1 MFGNLRTISTP
12 KDPLALFRCQKKT
25 AEVKKPGVRLFHLL
39 LPLPSCTN
47 LIYRGY
53 FALRGFFSMA
63 TLQTTTTHKVLEE
76 MVVQHTQLHDNFLS
90 GGLLKTCHG
99 LPALLT
105 TWTLF
110 FQKFPTPFSTTFE
123 LLWNSINFFNVGA
136 LTTELKKNQCNLT
149 KAFIEV
155 NSNWSLLPRKC
166 QLQHLVLF
174 ASVGWTSW
182 ETSELDGLSS
192 REWLPIPPNG
202 KKKNH
207 LPKWRLVRDMLV
219 PSTWM
224 VPLEVSN

>member
-1 MFGNLRTISTP
+1 M
-12 KDPLALFRCQKKT
+12 
-25 AEVKKPGVRLFHLL
+25 KKPGVRLFHLL

-90 GGLLKTCHG
+90 GGRLKTCHG

-110 FQKFPTPFSTTFE
+110 FQKFPTPFPTTFE

-155 NSNWSLLPRKC
+155 NSNWSLLPPQMSASTLVFVRIGGMNILGNFRTGWVI
-166 QLQHLVLF
+166 LQ
-174 ASVGWTSW
+174 GMTTYPTKREK
-182 ETSELDGLSS
+182 ETSSSKVAAGKGHVSSLHLDGPVGS
-192 REWLPIPPNG
+192 
-202 KKKNH
+202 
-207 LPKWRLVRDMLV
+207 
-219 PSTWM
+219 
-224 VPLEVSN
+224 